1 MARKVPLHISGDPL
15 HLKFLLWL
23 RGGAILEERERAKAR
38 GEEPQNIS
46 RSDVGRAV
54 IERHPRWQEF
64 RMALDEDRTQMLID
78 IGAHTTH
85 GGAR

>member
-1 MARKVPLHISGDPL
+1 MVRKVPLHISGDL
-15 HLKFLLWL
+15 IHKKFLLWL
-23 RGGAILEERERAKAR
+23 RGQAILEERERAEAR

-46 RSDVGRAV
+46 RSYVGRAV
-54 IERHPRWQEF
+54 IERHPRWEEF
-64 RMALDEDRTQMLID
+64 RQQLDADHTQMLID